1 MTTEPKANSFRSAV
15 LSGKVGRHD
24 DLVARTK
31 KGRIDRSAEG
41 LTGVAVPR
49 HERRS
54 RDERGG
60 DRHRLTGETAA
71 VRIGKRKHEVE
82 LINVSGGGAMI
93 AGKLDVKLWDP
104 VELQLGEN
112 GRVEC
117 VVRWIRSERIG
128 LEFAHETR
136 LDCSAAERE
145 ALLREVLA
153 RSFGDV
159 EFELPRAQRTRKSDL
174 EPRIDPASDQRVA
187 DRHPLIWTG
196 VLHHDYQSS
205 PIRVRNIS
213 STGCMIECSAPVR
226 VDTEPLLEL
235 SEALSISGTVMWVVG
250 DQVGFQFHSPFDMAQ
265 LAESLP
271 DVAPSEWIRPS
282 YLDPEP
288 GADSPWDPRWN
299 RLSVSELRNELEG
312 FMKR

>member
-49 HERRS
+49 QERRS

-235 SEALSISGTVMWVVG
+235 SEALSISGTVRWVVG
-250 DQVGFQFHSPFDMAQ
+250 DQVGFQFHSPVDMAQ

-299 RLSVSELRNELEG
+299 RLSVSELRHELEG

>member
-153 RSFGDV
+153 RSFGEV

>member
-71 VRIGKRKHEVE
+71 VRIGKRKHDVE

-117 VVRWIRSERIG
+117 VVRWIRNERIG

-299 RLSVSELRNELEG
+299 RLSVSELRHELEG

>member
-299 RLSVSELRNELEG
+299 RLSVSELRHELEG

>member
-15 LSGKVGRHD
+15 LSGKAGRHD

-31 KGRIDRSAEG
+31 KKRIKPSAEG
-41 LTGVAVPR
+41 LAGVAVAR
-49 HERRS
+49 EEKRMRNQ
-54 RDERGG
+54 RGG
-60 DRHRLTGETAA
+60 DRHRLTGESVTLVA
-71 VRIGKRKHEVE
+71 GKRKHQVE

-93 AGKLDVKLWDP
+93 AGKLKLQLWDK
-104 VELQLGEN
+104 VELRIGED
-112 GRVEC
+112 GAVEC
-117 VVRWIRSERIG
+117 AVLWIRNDRVG

-136 LDCSAAERE
+136 LDCSPAERE
-145 ALLREVLA
+145 ALLRQVIA

-159 EFELPRAQRTRKSDL
+159 AIELPRSERTRKMDS
-174 EPRIDPASDQRVA
+174 EPKLGGTSDQRVA
-187 DRHPLIWTG
+187 GRHPLIWTG

-235 SEALSISGTVMWVVG
+235 SEALSVSGTVVWAVG
-250 DQVGFQFHSPFDMAQ
+250 DQVGFRFHSPFEMSQ

-271 DVAPSEWIRPS
+271 EVAPSEWIRPS
-282 YLDPEP
+282 YLDPDAS
-288 GADSPWDPRWN
+288 GDSPWDPRWN
-299 RLSVSELRNELEG
+299 RMSVGELRQELEG

>member
-1 MTTEPKANSFRSAV
+1 
-15 LSGKVGRHD
+15 
-24 DLVARTK
+24 
-31 KGRIDRSAEG
+31 
-41 LTGVAVPR
+41 
-49 HERRS
+49 
-54 RDERGG
+54 
-60 DRHRLTGETAA
+60 
-71 VRIGKRKHEVE
+71 
-82 LINVSGGGAMI
+82 
-93 AGKLDVKLWDP
+93 WDP

-159 EFELPRAQRTRKSDL
+159 EFELPRAQRTRKGDL

-226 VDTEPLLEL
+226 VDPEPLLEL

-250 DQVGFQFHSPFDMAQ
+250 DQVGFQFHSPFDMAP

>member
-49 HERRS
+49 QERRS

-153 RSFGDV
+153 RSFGEV

>member
-15 LSGKVGRHD
+15 LSGKAGRHD

-31 KGRIDRSAEG
+31 KGKIDRAAEG
-41 LTGVAVPR
+41 LTGVTVPR
-49 HERRS
+49 QERRA
-54 RDERGG
+54 RNERST
-60 DRHRLTGETAA
+60 DRHRLTSETAN
-71 VRIGKRKHEVE
+71 VRIGKRKYGVE

-93 AGKLDVKLWDP
+93 AGKLNVKLWDA

-117 VVRWIRSERIG
+117 VVRWIRGDRLG

-145 ALLREVLA
+145 ALLREVIT

-159 EFELPRAQRTRKSDL
+159 PIELPRSERTRKADT
-174 EPRIDPASDQRVA
+174 ERQVDPASDQRIA

-213 STGCMIECSAPVR
+213 TTGCMIECSAPVR

-235 SEALSISGTVMWVVG
+235 SDALSVSGTVVWVVG
-250 DQVGFQFHSPFDMAQ
+250 DQVGFRFHSPFDMAQ

-299 RLSVSELRNELEG
+299 RLSVSELRHELEG

>member
-71 VRIGKRKHEVE
+71 VRIGKRKHDVE

-117 VVRWIRSERIG
+117 VVRWIRNERIG

-153 RSFGDV
+153 RSFGEV
-159 EFELPRAQRTRKSDL
+159 EFELPRAERTRKSDL